1 MVLRSP
7 MLYELCLLLMEF
19 SSSSLRSGVEKLSA
33 LYPHSYQGQY
43 FSFLVHGSWWCSPF
57 HIRTKIHKSHR
68 SARLS
73 LVFQLRLSRQPAMNL
88 IWILKW
94 TFFYDFDWVTG
105 ERRRLCERAK
115 GTAFQDINSNP
126 PLSRSQ
132 MTFWTFFTSIWC
144 CHENQFLFLLSVV
157 LCFMTISI
165 NDLI

>member
-19 SSSSLRSGVEKLSA
+19 SSSSSLRSGVEKLSA

-94 TFFYDFDWVTG
+94 TFFMILIGSLESDAVCVS
-105 ERRRLCERAK
+105 EQK
-115 GTAFQDINSNP
+115 VP
-126 PLSRSQ
+126 PFKILILIPR
-132 MTFWTFFTSIWC
+132 FLARKWHF
-144 CHENQFLFLLSVV
+144 ELFLLRFDVV
-157 LCFMTISI
+157 MKI
-165 NDLI
+165 NFFSFSLSSYASWQ